1 MWPGLQPGSKCMHVV
16 AESADGATE
25 GDKPPCGRIVH
36 ACTST
41 TQRMQAKRAGDI
53 ISQAL
58 AEQRPV
64 KGTM

>member
-1 MWPGLQPGSKCMHVV
+1 MANAGVGH
-16 AESADGATE
+16 AEGE
-25 GDKPPCGRIVH
+25 QPPCGRIVH

-41 TQRMQAKRAGDI
+41 TQRMQAKRVHDI